1 MSMKIE
7 IARLANR
14 LCELLDL
21 CNDADFVDMVCSAV
35 AYNDPIDI
43 DEIEQKETQP

>member
-1 MSMKIE
+1 MKYK
-7 IARLANR
+7 IARLANK

-35 AYNDPIDI
+35 ACNDPIDLN
-43 DEIEQKETQP
+43 EIEDD